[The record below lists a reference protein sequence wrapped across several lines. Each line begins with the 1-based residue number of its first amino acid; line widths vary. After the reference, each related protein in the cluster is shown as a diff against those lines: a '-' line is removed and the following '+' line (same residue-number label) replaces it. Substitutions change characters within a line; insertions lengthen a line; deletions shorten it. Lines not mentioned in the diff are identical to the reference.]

1 MAMTT
6 KAPPKPAKAT
16 QIRHLLPHP
25 IAMEFPEIG
34 ADEFNDLV
42 ASIRED
48 GFDPSHPIV
57 LFEGKILDGRNRY
70 RAVCE
75 VNKTRKG
82 AAPIEPTT
90 REFKGTYAQAVAFS
104 VRENLLR
111 RHLSAGQRAMIA
123 DAIATAK
130 RGGDRRSETAQE
142 QTERNETR
150 SMTVEAVAAKV
161 HVAPRT
167 VASARELRALDPAA
181 ATRVKDGKET
191 LHSAL
196 RKAKVA
202 AGSPTKA
209 PPKPAAARV
218 DAAGRPMHPAAAAA
232 LTDGAA
238 LFSRLNAMALA
249 LGRGI
254 KDLCTSPEGRLMQW
268 AEIKTDLDNIRR
280 VLRYAAPHT
289 SCPMGDPC
297 DDDCRLCRGTQ
308 WIGESQWD
316 NVPDDIKRR
325 TR

>member
-1 MAMTT
+1 MA

-82 AAPIEPTT
+82 AAPIEPAT
-90 REFKGTYAQAVAFS
+90 REFSGTYAQAVAFS

-123 DAIATAK
+123 DGIASMK
-130 RGGDRRSETAQE
+130 RGGDRRSEAARE

-150 SMTVEAVAAKV
+150 VDVVAAKV

-167 VASARELRALDPAA
+167 VASARELRELDPVAA
-181 ATRVKDGKET
+181 VRVKDGKET

-196 RKAKVA
+196 RKAKAA
-202 AGSPTKA
+202 AGTPPKA

-218 DAAGRPMHPAAAAA
+218 DSAGRPMHPAAAAA

-238 LFSRLNAMALA
+238 LFARLNNMALA

-254 KDLCTSPEGRLMQW
+254 KDLCASPDGRLMQW

-316 NVPDDIKRR
+316 NVPEDIKRR